1 MKANKL
7 EDMFLHSKPVNILVS
22 MKVGKKYASILSKEV
37 DCTYS
42 HTVRILQQMNKLGL
56 VNFDK
61 KGRIKMVELT
71 ALGEEIAQELDAL
84 KKSFTKFEK

>member
-7 EDMFLHSKPVNILVS
+7 DDMFLHSKPVNILVS
-22 MKVGKKYASILSKEV
+22 MRAGKKYASILSKEV

-42 HTVRILQQMNKLGL
+42 HTVRILQQMNKLSL

-71 ALGEEIAQELDAL
+71 SLGEEIAQFLDQL
-84 KKSFTKFEK
+84 KKSFQKLEK

>member
-1 MKANKL
+1 MKSNQL

-22 MKVGKKYASILSKEV
+22 MRNGKKYASILSKEV

-42 HTVRILQQMNKLGL
+42 HTVRILQQMNKFGL

-61 KGRIKMVELT
+61 KGRIKLVELT
-71 ALGEEIAQELDAL
+71 SFGEEVAQTLDQL
-84 KKSFTKFEK
+84 KKNLQKMEK

>member
-22 MKVGKKYASILSKEV
+22 MKSGKKYASILSKEV

-42 HTVRILQQMNKLGL
+42 HTVRILQQMNKLSL

-84 KKSFTKFEK
+84 KKSFSKLEK